1 MKICD
6 LYAFLEEKIPS
17 SLSCSW
23 DNDGLMCCHDKNAE
37 VRRVLVALDIT
48 GKIVEKAIAESYDLI
63 VAHHP
68 LVFSPLRSVTPDDHV
83 AKKLID
89 LLRAGVSAMSF
100 HTRLDAIAGGVN
112 DVLAAALGLENVEP
126 FGEGGEAIGRIGE
139 LPEAMSLDEFAE
151 LVKGAT
157 DADSILIA
165 DAGRPVHRVA
175 ILGGSGSSE
184 VDAARRAGADTYLSG
199 ELKYNHLTDAPE
211 CGINLLAA
219 GHFHTEHPVCRRI
232 KELLLEADATLC
244 VDIAV
249 SNEIRVL

>member
-48 GKIVEKAIAESYDLI
+48 GKIVKKAIAEGYDLI

-68 LVFSPLRSVTPDDHV
+68 LVFAPLKSITPDGHV

-100 HTRLDAIAGGVN
+100 HTRLDAVKGGVN
-112 DVLAAALGLENVEP
+112 DVLAATLGLEKVEP

-139 LPEAMSLDEFAE
+139 LPEAMSLDAFAA

-157 DADSILIA
+157 DADSIFVA
-165 DAGRPVHRVA
+165 DAGLPVRRVA
-175 ILGGSGSSE
+175 LLGGSGSSE

-249 SNEIRVL
+249 SNEIRVI